1 MMVRAGRWVMSKL
14 HRFFNDDDHRR
25 REIDR
30 LFESLDAASATPH
43 LCSFPAMR
51 GGRRC
56 RHSSRASRCTRR
68 PDGRRQLM
76 MTGVDL
82 LEKLVPLIPPT
93 HANLTR
99 FITAG

>member
-1 MMVRAGRWVMSKL
+1 
-14 HRFFNDDDHRR
+14 
-25 REIDR
+25 
-30 LFESLDAASATPH
+30 
-43 LCSFPAMR
+43 
-51 GGRRC
+51 
-56 RHSSRASRCTRR
+56 
-68 PDGRRQLM
+68 M